1 MICILDKSIKLDNT
15 FIEKLCFTAFLKWVT
30 VLLPLTRFRSAVR
43 RFLNTPKHT
52 QSIKQRYIDSCLP
65 VFGTYLELT
74 NPFTEVF
81 YSASIKSQGC
91 FSEVIIDCLNPCS
104 NTQFCGE

>member
-1 MICILDKSIKLDNT
+1 MDNT

-43 RFLNTPKHT
+43 RFLNHRQKHSSKHT
-52 QSIKQRYIDSCLP
+52 QSNKQRYIDSCLP
-65 VFGTYLELT
+65 VFGTYLSLT